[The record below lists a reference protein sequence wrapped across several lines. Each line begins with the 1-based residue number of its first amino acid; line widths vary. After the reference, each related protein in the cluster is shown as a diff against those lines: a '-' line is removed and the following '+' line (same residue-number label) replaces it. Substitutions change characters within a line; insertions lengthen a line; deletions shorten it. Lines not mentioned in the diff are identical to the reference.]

1 MKEEASV
8 HRPRLLPLSL
18 SISIKIYFIISRKT
32 VNISIA
38 AASLLICS
46 RWRVCCLSISV
57 MTFVSVPNPAP
68 ATFKLLAA
76 IRSRF
81 CVPACRVRVPRAGK
95 SPSRSRRAAVPDVCV
110 RRGSLKYPQCA
121 PAPGSDRRRIS

>member
-8 HRPRLLPLSL
+8 HQPRLLPLSL

-68 ATFKLLAA
+68 ATFKL
-76 IRSRF
+76 
-81 CVPACRVRVPRAGK
+81 
-95 SPSRSRRAAVPDVCV
+95 
-110 RRGSLKYPQCA
+110 
-121 PAPGSDRRRIS
+121 